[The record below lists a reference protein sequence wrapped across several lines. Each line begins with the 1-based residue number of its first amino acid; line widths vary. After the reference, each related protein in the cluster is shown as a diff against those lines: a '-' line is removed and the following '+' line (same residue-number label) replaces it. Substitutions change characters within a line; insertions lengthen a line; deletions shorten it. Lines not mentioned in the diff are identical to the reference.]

1 MSCVFPVVPLEPPRP
16 CGASELGV
24 FAVALARPRG
34 LEGRAIAAAAAAADG
49 AAAGAAAGAAMLRS
63 LAVGRLVRSKHVATA
78 DGGVCR
84 GNVVV
89 GERGAERGAE
99 HGDRRDEQRE
109 QQRPAEIER
118 GGGQRGVRQVLAP
131 PAGSVSGRERLRANR
146 SPLALLGSFPPQESP
161 TQEHEIFS

>member
-1 MSCVFPVVPLEPPRP
+1 MRVLVCGLVAGTVLVV
-16 CGASELGV
+16 V
-24 FAVALARPRG
+24 
-34 LEGRAIAAAAAAADG
+34 
-49 AAAGAAAGAAMLRS
+49 AAGAAMLRS

-84 GNVVV
+84 GNAVV
-89 GERGAERGAE
+89 GERGAE

-109 QQRPAEIER
+109 QQRPAELER

-146 SPLALLGSFPPQESP
+146 SPLALLGSFPPQEPP
-161 TQEHEIFS
+161 TQVT

>member
-1 MSCVFPVVPLEPPRP
+1 VSCVFPVVPLEPPRP

-49 AAAGAAAGAAMLRS
+49 AAAGAAVLR
-63 LAVGRLVRSKHVATA
+63 LRAVGRLVRSKHVATA

-84 GNVVV
+84 GNAVV
-89 GERGAERGAE
+89 GERGAE

-109 QQRPAEIER
+109 QQRPAELER

-146 SPLALLGSFPPQESP
+146 SPLALLGSFPPQEPP
-161 TQEHEIFS
+161 TQVT